1 MSEPEKR
8 AETAAEQVT
17 QLVDLL
23 DVETIDVDLY
33 RGARQPGGVGRVF
46 GGQVIAQALQA
57 AQRSVEGKDAHSLHA
72 YFMRPGNEDFP
83 IIYRVVRDYDG
94 GSFANRRVIALQQG
108 VPILNMIASFQRP
121 EDGLSHQADMPDV
134 PGPEDLRSEF
144 DLREEIRDHVP
155 EKFRP
160 FFLRPRPIEIRPCNP
175 RNWFK
180 PEKRDPVQHSWFR
193 TAAALPDDPALHRA
207 VLSYASDMMLLG
219 TATMPHG
226 VNWMTR
232 GLQSASLDHAVWLH
246 EPLRADDWLLYT
258 TDSPWAGHARGFNRG
273 RIYSRDGRLVASVA
287 QEGLM
292 RMREG

>member
-8 AETAAEQVT
+8 AETAADQVT
-17 QLVDLL
+17 QLVELL

-108 VPILNMIASFQRP
+108 MPILNMIASFQRP

-134 PGPEDLRSEF
+134 PGPDDLRSEF
-144 DLREEIRDHVP
+144 DLREEIRERLEQPQVSCFGSVAPLTDG
-155 EKFRP
+155 
-160 FFLRPRPIEIRPCNP
+160 LTI
-175 RNWFK
+175 
-180 PEKRDPVQHSWFR
+180 
-193 TAAALPDDPALHRA
+193 LHRGQEQRLA
-207 VLSYASDMMLLG
+207 QLLTTEPSVRLS
-219 TATMPHG
+219 
-226 VNWMTR
+226 
-232 GLQSASLDHAVWLH
+232 
-246 EPLRADDWLLYT
+246 E
-258 TDSPWAGHARGFNRG
+258 
-273 RIYSRDGRLVASVA
+273 
-287 QEGLM
+287 
-292 RMREG
+292 